1 MSSAAYSEIN
11 EIFKNIIKKN
21 NFKALEL
28 NLHEPFFDKDEK
40 NEIIN
45 CIKSSYV
52 SSNGSYIDKFSKKI
66 KNMTKAKY
74 TIPLINGTAAIHL
87 SLIVLGLKQN
97 QEVLMPTLNY
107 IASANATRY
116 LKGIPHFIDSE
127 EHTFGVDAKKLY
139 SYLKKKTKIVNKKC
153 INKDTGNIIAILIVT
168 HVFGHPSEIDNL
180 IKIAKKFNIKVIE
193 DASECLGSFYKK
205 KHLGTFGDVGVLSFN
220 GNKIITSGNGGA
232 ILTNKKKYSDQINHL
247 SKVAK
252 KKHVWNYDYDDVG
265 YNYKLSNINAAL
277 GYAQFKKLKKY
288 ISVKRSLY
296 KIYKEYFSQYKFG
309 YIKKEP
315 KFSKSNYW
323 LHTLVLYK
331 GNFKLRNKILNILHK
346 NRIKVRPAW
355 KLIHTLK
362 PFSKFPRMNLS
373 QSIALEKKIINLPSS
388 PSLKIKL

>member
-139 SYLKKKTKIVNKKC
+139 SYLKKKNKNC
-153 INKDTGNIIAILIVT
+153 
-168 HVFGHPSEIDNL
+168 E
-180 IKIAKKFNIKVIE
+180 
-193 DASECLGSFYKK
+193 
-205 KHLGTFGDVGVLSFN
+205 
-220 GNKIITSGNGGA
+220 
-232 ILTNKKKYSDQINHL
+232 
-247 SKVAK
+247 
-252 KKHVWNYDYDDVG
+252 
-265 YNYKLSNINAAL
+265 
-277 GYAQFKKLKKY
+277 
-288 ISVKRSLY
+288 
-296 KIYKEYFSQYKFG
+296 
-309 YIKKEP
+309 
-315 KFSKSNYW
+315 
-323 LHTLVLYK
+323 
-331 GNFKLRNKILNILHK
+331 
-346 NRIKVRPAW
+346 
-355 KLIHTLK
+355 
-362 PFSKFPRMNLS
+362 
-373 QSIALEKKIINLPSS
+373 
-388 PSLKIKL
+388 

>member
-1 MSSAAYSEIN
+1 MSGAAYSEIN

-66 KNMTKAKY
+66 KNMTNAKY

-180 IKIAKKFNIKVIE
+180 IKIAKKFNI
-193 DASECLGSFYKK
+193 
-205 KHLGTFGDVGVLSFN
+205 N